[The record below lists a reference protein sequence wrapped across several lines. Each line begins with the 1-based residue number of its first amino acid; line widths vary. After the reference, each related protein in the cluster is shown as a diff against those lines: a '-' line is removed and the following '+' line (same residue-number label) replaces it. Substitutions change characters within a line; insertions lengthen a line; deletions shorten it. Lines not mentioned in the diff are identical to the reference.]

1 MVPAK
6 IKAPVS
12 KTAPQRLLLT
22 IQNQR
27 LKCNQLQVELDS
39 MRKELNEH
47 YTKVDN
53 ELHKDFVEIMS
64 NNINNTTQCMYLLY
78 IYTHHNVSL
87 LARAEKVIK

>member
-22 IQNQR
+22 IQNQC
-27 LKCNQLQVELDS
+27 LKCNQAELDS
-39 MRKELNEH
+39 MRKEFNVH

>member
-27 LKCNQLQVELDS
+27 LKCNQAELDS

-64 NNINNTTQCMYLLY
+64 NNINNTTPCMYLLY